1 MVDVRNF
8 GHSVFTNQVQSRTS
22 HPEIMRNTLK
32 ILMIALSAWSTT
44 AAAQMPSGISGT
56 WYNPSQNGHGVS
68 IEVLDAQRA
77 IAFWYVYDRDG
88 RPVHL
93 YLDGR
98 IEGLQIR
105 GTAYAGSGMRF
116 GAFDPA
122 TFNLDVWGQVELDLQ
137 SCGEL
142 ALRYSG
148 QGELGV
154 NFGTG
159 EIRLQRLSQLRGLPC
174 DYDRLPEG
182 LYQGSYATT
191 RPSESAE
198 LVAAVDEDGFLWA
211 TSPRIRGPR
220 FVSQE
225 QAPPVIVG
233 EPPMLPA
240 PALNLN
246 AFGNTG
252 LDDESSAFP
261 GESYEIGVA
270 IQVFGPL
277 QFQATNLDSGWLSAF
292 SLRRDG
298 ARNTTL
304 VQPAPLQ
311 ALTNRQFQFSALG
324 QFVDDSYRLVF
335 KDNARICLLR
345 NGGACEWTGSV
356 SIRNIS
362 TAFFDFDIQPV
373 PGLPAFENRPPIYGR
388 GWAERDAQG
397 GIGRVVL
404 VGRDGRNGLGIVAS
418 AVP

>member
-1 MVDVRNF
+1 M
-8 GHSVFTNQVQSRTS
+8 
-22 HPEIMRNTLK
+22 
-32 ILMIALSAWSTT
+32 LMISLSAWSTT
-44 AAAQMPSGISGT
+44 ATAQVPSGISGT
-56 WYNPSQNGHGVS
+56 WYNPAQNGHGVS
-68 IEVLDAQRA
+68 IEVLSASRA

-105 GTAYAGSGMRF
+105 GTAYTGSGMRF

-122 TFNLDVWGQVELDLQ
+122 TFNLDVWGQVELDLH
-137 SCGEL
+137 SCGDL
-142 ALRYSG
+142 TLRYSG
-148 QGELGV
+148 QGALGAT
-154 NFGTG
+154 FGTG
-159 EIRLQRLSQLRGLPC
+159 EIRLQRLSQLRSLPC

-191 RPSESAE
+191 RPSDSSE
-198 LVAAVDEDGFLWA
+198 LVAAVDEDGHLWA
-211 TSPRIRGPR
+211 TSSRIRGPR

-225 QAPPVIVG
+225 QAPPVFLG
-233 EPPMLPA
+233 QPPLLPA
-240 PALNLN
+240 PALNLY
-246 AFGNTG
+246 ALGNTG
-252 LDDESSAFP
+252 LDDENSVFP
-261 GESYEIGVA
+261 GESFEIGVV

-277 QFQATNLDSGWLSAF
+277 QFQATSLDSTWLSAF

-298 ARNTTL
+298 ARNPTL

-311 ALTNRQFQFSALG
+311 ALANRQFQFSALG

-335 KDNARICLLR
+335 QDNARICLLR

-356 SIRNIS
+356 GIRNLT

-373 PGLPAFENRPPIYGR
+373 PGLVAFENRPPISGR

-397 GIGRVVL
+397 AISRVVM
-404 VGRDGRNGLGIVAS
+404 VGSDGRNGLGIVAS
-418 AVP
+418 AVR

>member
-1 MVDVRNF
+1 
-8 GHSVFTNQVQSRTS
+8 
-22 HPEIMRNTLK
+22 MRKTLNV
-32 ILMIALSAWSTT
+32 LMIALAAGSMP
-44 AAAQMPSGISGT
+44 AAAQVPSGISGT
-56 WYNPSQNGHGVS
+56 WYNPAQNGHGVS
-68 IEVLDAQRA
+68 IEVLDASRA

-88 RPVHL
+88 RPIHL

-98 IEGLQIR
+98 IEGQQIR

-122 TFNLDVWGQVELDLQ
+122 TFNLDVWGQVELDIQ

-142 ALRYSG
+142 TLRYSG
-148 QGELGV
+148 QGALGAS
-154 NFGTG
+154 FGTG
-159 EIRLQRLSQLRGLPC
+159 VISMQRLSHLRGLVC
-174 DYDRLPEG
+174 DNDRLPEG

-198 LVAAVDEDGFLWA
+198 LVAAVDEDGHLWA

-233 EPPMLPA
+233 EPPVLPA
-240 PALNLN
+240 PSLNLH
-246 AFGNTG
+246 ALGNTG
-252 LDDESSAFP
+252 LDDESSVFP
-261 GESYEIGVA
+261 GESFEIGVA

-277 QFQATNLDSGWLSAF
+277 QFQATSLDSAWLSAF

-298 ARNTTL
+298 ARNPTL

-311 ALTNRQFQFSALG
+311 ALANRQFQFSALG
-324 QFVDDSYRLVF
+324 QVVDDSYRLVF
-335 KDNARICLLR
+335 QDNARICLLR

-356 SIRNIS
+356 SIRNLS
-362 TAFFDFDIQPV
+362 TAFFDFEIRPV
-373 PGLPAFENRPPIYGR
+373 PGLPAFENRPPISGR

-397 GIGRVVL
+397 AIGRVVL

-418 AVP
+418 AVR